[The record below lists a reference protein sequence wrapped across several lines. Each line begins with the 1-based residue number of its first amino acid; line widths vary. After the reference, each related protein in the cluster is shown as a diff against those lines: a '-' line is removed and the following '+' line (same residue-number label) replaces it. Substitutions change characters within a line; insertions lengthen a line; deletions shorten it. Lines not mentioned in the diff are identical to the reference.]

1 MRNPRDFHDEILAGP
16 ALGLPVTTGN
26 LQVSE
31 EERLGRAVEKAW
43 CAYDN
48 AAALSVRVSP
58 YVPVLFFGDLD
69 AYRLSHL
76 RLLTVGLNPSRQE
89 FPAGRPFLRFPFAEG
104 PAGRELGR
112 YLEALSSYY
121 RTHPYRSWFGAFEPL
136 LNGAG
141 ASYYA
146 GHASTVL
153 HTDICSPVA
162 TNPTWSQLGD
172 ADRSAVQS
180 DGGPLWHLLL
190 RALRPQVVL
199 LSVAKHHLGRI
210 AFEPQDADWSVI
222 HTLDRTRS
230 GVRRSRPYEV
240 RARRYDVGG
249 QPSMFVYGPAAQTP
263 FSLVSGFHKREIG
276 GTVLGTIRDG
286 R

>member
-1 MRNPRDFHDEILAGP
+1 MRNPRDFHDETSDGP
-16 ALGLPVTTGN
+16 ALGVPLTTRN

-58 YVPVLFFGDLD
+58 SVPVLFFGDLD
-69 AYRLSHL
+69 AYRQSHL
-76 RLLTVGLNPSRQE
+76 RVLTVGLNPSRQE

-104 PAGRELGR
+104 PAGREPGR

-162 TNPTWSQLGD
+162 INPTWSQMG
-172 ADRSAVQS
+172 RCRPVSPSVRWRP
-180 DGGPLWHLLL
+180 PL
-190 RALRPQVVL
+190 
-199 LSVAKHHLGRI
+199 
-210 AFEPQDADWSVI
+210 AFAAQGTETTGCAP
-222 HTLDRTRS
+222 
-230 GVRRSRPYEV
+230 VRREASPGAHCV
-240 RARRYDVGG
+240 RA
-249 QPSMFVYGPAAQTP
+249 A
-263 FSLVSGFHKREIG
+263 
-276 GTVLGTIRDG
+276 G